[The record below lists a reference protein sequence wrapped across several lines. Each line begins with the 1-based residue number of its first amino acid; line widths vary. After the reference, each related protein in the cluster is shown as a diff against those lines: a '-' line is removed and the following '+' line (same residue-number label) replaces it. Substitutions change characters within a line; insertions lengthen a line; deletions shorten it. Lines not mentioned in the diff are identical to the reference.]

1 MGDVISTHLDENR
14 RHFIS
19 ESTGKILD
27 EFFQFYEEQ
36 YPLAL
41 FNKIR
46 YEVEENGGPQPQLL
60 QRKAPLKDKII
71 FSGNLYQYMEV
82 NRKWKNRHFV
92 VHDNYNVEFYD
103 GKAAFDR
110 GSSPKGVINC
120 AGYKVLKSMD
130 QYLDLVNS
138 SLPGIKGKASSSPFL
153 KWPTEYRT
161 ILRHPYGRHYY
172 FCVVSEKEQQK
183 WHAVFQDC
191 VRHLNNG
198 LPEDCKVETPA
209 FTDAVRLY
217 RQSKDQYGTWDMLC
231 GNQAQIISN
240 LVLEELLPELAT
252 VIQPKLKGKFHDR
265 QRAWILI
272 TEAVHNMV
280 LGQTKARYE
289 AVLQKCEDAR
299 PGLESRIRPD
309 MDQIISSKEHV
320 GNKIRVF
327 VMPKAE
333 ACVRNQIQPYISSI
347 LDALMGPTSRGF
359 LEVRDLFFKEIV
371 EMNKNVLNEGGQ
383 HKLGEYMEKLN
394 LLPYHPVK
402 MQSCYEQLE
411 QLQPQLEGLQQRF
424 DLSSPA
430 VFVQRG
436 QILMRELLDNAV
448 YTFEQLLHQNLGN
461 STEREQMCKTIQRI
475 QERVLKKY
483 DYDSS
488 TVRKKFFREALL
500 QITIPYMLKNLSS
513 SVNTALPKFQ
523 EFIFEDFTKFILVD
537 NIFEE
542 VVLQSVSKDIML
554 AVKEA
559 AVQRKHNLFRDS
571 IVMSG
576 SDPNLLLL
584 GEDQPINWNNEFGN
598 QESSGSETAVE
609 KRKRMKQVVS
619 MIQDDGISRPEVVDV
634 MRNLSVVP
642 EGEQV
647 GNGDSSE
654 PSSPVESPKSPDSVK
669 EIRDLLTIA
678 KIETNAPADSS
689 LSNGAVCKDEKVP
702 ERDPSEEIERRVL
715 QEQHQGSVQ
724 SSNDC
729 GVRSSTEKAHDG
741 ISSTISSPVMALHE
755 ENDESY
761 QEKVTLCEQED
772 SSDKET
778 GEEVASKVIEVAEG
792 SPETHKQV
800 EGTES

>member
-1 MGDVISTHLDENR
+1 
-14 RHFIS
+14 
-19 ESTGKILD
+19 
-27 EFFQFYEEQ
+27 
-36 YPLAL
+36 
-41 FNKIR
+41 
-46 YEVEENGGPQPQLL
+46 
-60 QRKAPLKDKII
+60 
-71 FSGNLYQYMEV
+71 MEV
-82 NRKWKNRHFV
+82 NRKWKNRYFV
-92 VHDNYNVEFYD
+92 VRDDYNVAFYD
-103 GKAAFDR
+103 GKMAFDR
-110 GSSPKGVINC
+110 GASPKGVINC

-130 QYLDLVNS
+130 RYLELINNS
-138 SLPGIKGKASSSPFL
+138 MPGIKGKASNSPFL
-153 KWPTEYRT
+153 KWPTEHCT
-161 ILRHPYGRHYY
+161 ILWHPYEHHYY
-172 FCVVSEKEQQK
+172 FCVTLEKEQQK

-209 FTDAVRLY
+209 FSDAVRLY

-240 LVLEELLPELAT
+240 LVMEELLPELGT
-252 VIQPKLKGKFHDR
+252 VIHPKLKGKFHDR

-272 TEAVHNMV
+272 TEAVHKMV
-280 LGQTKARYE
+280 LAQTKVRYE
-289 AVLQKCEDAR
+289 AVLQKCEEAR

-320 GNKIRVF
+320 GNKIRVY

-333 ACVRNQIQPYISSI
+333 ACVRNQVQPYISSI

-359 LEVRDLFFKEIV
+359 SEVRDLFFKEIV

-383 HKLGEYMEKLN
+383 HKLGEYMEKLSV
-394 LLPYHPVK
+394 LPYHPVK
-402 MQSCYEQLE
+402 MQSCYEHLE

-436 QILMRELLDNAV
+436 QILMRELLDNTV
-448 YTFEQLLHQNLGN
+448 YTFEQLLHQNLG
-461 STEREQMCKTIQRI
+461 SSPDKEQLCKTIQRI

-523 EFIFEDFTKFILVD
+523 EYIFEDFSKFILVD

-571 IVMSG
+571 IVLSN

-584 GEDQPINWNNEFGN
+584 EDQPINWNSEFGN
-598 QESSGSETAVE
+598 QESSGPENASD

-619 MIQDDGISRPEVVDV
+619 MIQDDGISHPEEVDV
-634 MRNLSVVP
+634 MDDLKEVS
-642 EGEQV
+642 EEEQV
-647 GNGDSSE
+647 GSDDSSE
-654 PSSPVESPKSPDSVK
+654 PCSPVKSPDSVK

-678 KIETNAPADSS
+678 KIETTEEHAPAESA
-689 LSNGAVCKDEKVP
+689 LSNGAVCKSAKVP
-702 ERDPSEEIERRVL
+702 ERNPSEETESKLL
-715 QEQHQGSVQ
+715 QEQHQASVQ
-724 SSNDC
+724 SS
-729 GVRSSTEKAHDG
+729 SSTEKTEDG
-741 ISSTISSPVMALHE
+741 ISSTTSTPVMILPE
-755 ENDESY
+755 ENESH
-761 QEKVTLCEQED
+761 QEKVTVCQQD
-772 SSDKET
+772 SNDKET
-778 GEEVASKVIEVAEG
+778 GEEVSSKITEAAED
-792 SPETHKQV
+792 SHEACKQV
-800 EGTES
+800 QETKPES

>member
-14 RHFIS
+14 RQFIT
-19 ESTGKILD
+19 ERTGKILD

-60 QRKAPLKDKII
+60 QRKAPLKDRVI

-82 NRKWKNRHFV
+82 NRKWKNRYFV
-92 VHDNYNVEFYD
+92 VRDDYDVAFYD
-103 GKAAFDR
+103 GKMAYDR
-110 GSSPKGVINC
+110 GASPKGVINC

-130 QYLDLVNS
+130 RYLELINNS
-138 SLPGIKGKASSSPFL
+138 MPGIKGKASNSPFL

-161 ILRHPYGRHYY
+161 ILWHPYEQHYY
-172 FCVVSEKEQQK
+172 FCVISEKEQQK

-240 LVLEELLPELAT
+240 LVMEELLPELGTA
-252 VIQPKLKGKFHDR
+252 IQPKLKGKFHDR

-272 TEAVHNMV
+272 TEAVHKMV
-280 LGQTKARYE
+280 LAQTKARYE
-289 AVLQKCEDAR
+289 AVLRKCEEAR

-320 GNKIRVF
+320 GNKIRVY

-333 ACVRNQIQPYISSI
+333 ACVRNQVQPYISSI

-359 LEVRDLFFKEIV
+359 AEVRDLFFKEIV

-383 HKLGEYMEKLN
+383 HKLGEYMEKLSV
-394 LLPYHPVK
+394 LPYHPVK
-402 MQSCYEQLE
+402 MQSCYEHLE

-448 YTFEQLLHQNLGN
+448 YTFEQLLHQDLGH
-461 STEREQMCKTIQRI
+461 SPDKEQLCKTIQRI
-475 QERVLKKY
+475 QDRVLKKY

-500 QITIPYMLKNLSS
+500 QITIPYMLKKLSS

-523 EFIFEDFTKFILVD
+523 EYIFEDFSKFILVD

-571 IVMSG
+571 IVLSN

-584 GEDQPINWNNEFGN
+584 EEQPINWNNEFGS
-598 QESSGSETAVE
+598 QESGSPADASD

-619 MIQDDGISRPEVVDV
+619 MIQDDGVSHPEEVEV
-634 MRNLSVVP
+634 MDDLKEVSD
-642 EGEQV
+642 EEQV
-647 GNGDSSE
+647 TNDDSESC
-654 PSSPVESPKSPDSVK
+654 SPVKSPDSVK

-678 KIETNAPADSS
+678 KIETTQVPAPTESS
-689 LSNGAVCKDEKVP
+689 LSNGVVCKNANVA
-702 ERDPSEEIERRVL
+702 ERNPSEEISPKLL
-715 QEQHQGSVQ
+715 QEQQQATVQ
-724 SSNDC
+724 SSGGESGLQSSPEKTEAGC
-729 GVRSSTEKAHDG
+729 SSTVGCPEK
-741 ISSTISSPVMALHE
+741 ALHE
-755 ENDESY
+755 EKESLPG
-761 QEKVTLCEQED
+761 KVTLCQED
-772 SSDKET
+772 SNDKET
-778 GEEVASKVIEVAEG
+778 GEEISSKITEAAED
-792 SPETHKQV
+792 SHEAHKVQ
-800 EGTES
+800 ETESES

>member
-1 MGDVISTHLDENR
+1 MGDLISTHLDENR
-14 RHFIS
+14 RQFIT
-19 ESTGKILD
+19 ERTGKILD
-27 EFFQFYEEQ
+27 EFFQFFEEQ

-60 QRKAPLKDKII
+60 QRKTRLKGKVI

-82 NRKWKNRHFV
+82 SRKWKNRYFV
-92 VHDNYNVEFYD
+92 VHDDYNVAFYD
-103 GKAAFDR
+103 GKMAFDR
-110 GSSPKGVINC
+110 GASPKGVINC

-130 QYLDLVNS
+130 RYLELINNS
-138 SLPGIKGKASSSPFL
+138 MPGIKGKASSSPFL

-161 ILRHPYGRHYY
+161 ILYHPYEHHFY
-172 FCVVSEKEQQK
+172 FCVISEKEQQK

-231 GNQAQIISN
+231 GNQAQVSW
-240 LVLEELLPELAT
+240 LWAT
-252 VIQPKLKGKFHDR
+252 SLKGPFNALVSHALSP
-265 QRAWILI
+265 QYRAMI
-272 TEAVHNMV
+272 T
-280 LGQTKARYE
+280 LLKSTY
-289 AVLQKCEDAR
+289 
-299 PGLESRIRPD
+299 PPYTIY
-309 MDQIISSKEHV
+309 
-320 GNKIRVF
+320 

-333 ACVRNQIQPYISSI
+333 ACVRNRVQPYISSI

-359 LEVRDLFFKEIV
+359 SEVRDLFFKEIV
-371 EMNKNVLNEGGQ
+371 EMNRNVLNEGSQ
-383 HKLGEYMEKLN
+383 HKLAEHMEKMSV
-394 LLPYHPVK
+394 LPYHPVK

-436 QILMRELLDNAV
+436 QILMRELLDNTV
-448 YTFEQLLHQNLGN
+448 YTFEQLLHQDLG
-461 STEREQMCKTIQRI
+461 SSPDKEQLCKTIQRI

-523 EFIFEDFTKFILVD
+523 EYIFEDFSKFILVD

-571 IVMSG
+571 IVMSN
-576 SDPNLLLL
+576 SDPNLFLL
-584 GEDQPINWNNEFGN
+584 EDQPINWSSEFGN
-598 QESSGSETAVE
+598 QESSGPENASD

-619 MIQDDGISRPEVVDV
+619 MIQDDGIYHPDEVDV
-634 MRNLSVVP
+634 KSDLKEVSEEEHVADDGSP
-642 EGEQV
+642 E
-647 GNGDSSE
+647 
-654 PSSPVESPKSPDSVK
+654 PCSPVKSPDSVK
-669 EIRDLLTIA
+669 EICDLLTIA
-678 KIETNAPADSS
+678 KIETEVLAPADIA
-689 LSNGAVCKDEKVP
+689 LSNGAVCTSGKAS
-702 ERDPSEEIERRVL
+702 ERNPSEEIESKL
-715 QEQHQGSVQ
+715 LKEEHQ
-724 SSNDC
+724 SSPPTEKTED
-729 GVRSSTEKAHDG
+729 GDSSTVN
-741 ISSTISSPVMALHE
+741 SPAKHE
-755 ENDESY
+755 ESESR
-761 QEKVTLCEQED
+761 QENATLCQQD
-772 SSDKET
+772 SNDKET
-778 GEEVASKVIEVAEG
+778 GEEVASKISEAAEDSHEVQDTK
-792 SPETHKQV
+792 S
-800 EGTES
+800 ES

>member
-1 MGDVISTHLDENR
+1 MGDVISSHLDENR
-14 RHFIS
+14 RQFIT
-19 ESTGKILD
+19 ERTGKILD

-60 QRKAPLKDKII
+60 QRKAPLKDRII

-82 NRKWKNRHFV
+82 NRKWKNRYFV
-92 VHDNYNVEFYD
+92 VHDDYNVAFYD
-103 GKAAFDR
+103 GKVVFDR
-110 GSSPKGVINC
+110 RGNPKGVINC

-130 QYLDLVNS
+130 KYLELINNS
-138 SLPGIKGKASSSPFL
+138 MPGIKGKASSSPFL
-153 KWPTEYRT
+153 KWPTEYHT
-161 ILRHPYGRHYY
+161 ILWHPYGRHYY
-172 FCVVSEKEQQK
+172 FCFISEKEQQK

-240 LVLEELLPELAT
+240 LVMEELLPELGTA
-252 VIQPKLKGKFHDR
+252 IQPKMKGKFHDR
-265 QRAWILI
+265 QRTWILI
-272 TEAVHNMV
+272 TEAVHKMV

-289 AVLQKCEDAR
+289 AVLQKCEEAR

-320 GNKIRVF
+320 GNKVRVY

-333 ACVRNQIQPYISSI
+333 ASVRNQVQPYISSI

-359 LEVRDLFFKEIV
+359 SEVRDLFFKEIV

-383 HKLGEYMEKLN
+383 HKLGEYMEKLGV
-394 LLPYHPVK
+394 LPYHPVK
-402 MQSCYEQLE
+402 MQSCYEHLE

-424 DLSSPA
+424 DLSNPA

-436 QILMRELLDNAV
+436 QILMRELLDNTV

-461 STEREQMCKTIQRI
+461 SPDKEQLCKTIQRI

-523 EFIFEDFTKFILVD
+523 EYIFEDFSKFILVD

-571 IVMSG
+571 IVMSN

-584 GEDQPINWNNEFGN
+584 GEGQPINWNSEFGN
-598 QESSGSETAVE
+598 QDSSGPENIGD

-619 MIQDDGISRPEVVDV
+619 MIQDDGISHPEEVDV
-634 MRNLSVVP
+634 MDDLKEVS

-654 PSSPVESPKSPDSVK
+654 LCSPVKSPDSIK
-669 EIRDLLTIA
+669 EICDLLTIA
-678 KIETNAPADSS
+678 KIEKSAPSDSS
-689 LSNGAVCKDEKVP
+689 LRSGAVCKSGQVP
-702 ERDPSEEIERRVL
+702 ERNPSEEIECKLL
-715 QEQHQGSVQ
+715 QEQHQESVQ
-724 SSNDC
+724 SASDDC
-729 GVRSSTEKAHDG
+729 GFQSSTEKTEDG
-741 ISSTISSPVMALHE
+741 ITSTISSPVMALHE
-755 ENDESY
+755 ENESH
-761 QEKVTLCEQED
+761 QEQVTVCQQED
-772 SSDKET
+772 SNDKET
-778 GEEVASKVIEVAEG
+778 GEEVSSKITEVAEG
-792 SPETHKQV
+792 SHDTHKQV
-800 EGTES
+800 EETESES